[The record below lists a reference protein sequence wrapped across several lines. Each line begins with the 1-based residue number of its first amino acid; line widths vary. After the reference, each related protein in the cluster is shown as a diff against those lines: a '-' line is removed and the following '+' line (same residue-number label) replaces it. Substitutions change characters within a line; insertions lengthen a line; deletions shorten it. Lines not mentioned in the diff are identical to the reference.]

1 VSDTPVIVAVGAHA
15 ADLEFTAG
23 ATLAKHVQAGW
34 RGHIVNFTLGE
45 KGSATLSPHE
55 YAAQKLADAEACAS
69 VLGVTHHFLGER
81 DGELMVDEVLA
92 ARLARLLRELQ
103 PDVVLTHW
111 RHSMHS
117 DHEACHHLVRRAIFL
132 AAIRHFEIDGLPPK
146 FARCYYADNWEDE
159 EGFSPYLFV
168 DISDVFE
175 QWREAFHCFA
185 IGRGEG
191 GYPYWEQYEARTRL
205 HGIRIGVRYAQ
216 AFAVEERQKLQV
228 RTTL

>member
-1 VSDTPVIVAVGAHA
+1 MSDAPVIVAVGAHA

-23 ATLAKHVQAGW
+23 ATLAKHVKAGW
-34 RGHIVNFTLGE
+34 TGHIVNFTLGE
-45 KGSATLSPHE
+45 KGSATLSAAE
-55 YAAQKLADAEACAS
+55 YAAQKLVDAEACAR

-81 DGELMVDEVLA
+81 DGELAFDEALA
-92 ARLARLLRELQ
+92 TRLATLFRQLR

-117 DHEACHHLVRRAIFL
+117 DHEACHLLVRRAIFL
-132 AAIRHFEIDGLPPK
+132 AAIRHFDLDALPPK
-146 FARCYYADNWEDE
+146 FARLYYADNWEDD
-159 EGFSPYLFV
+159 EGFVPYLYV
-168 DISDVFE
+168 DISEVYE
-175 QWREAFHCFA
+175 QWREAFQCFA

-191 GYPYWEQYEARTRL
+191 GYPYWDWYAARTRL
-205 HGIRIGVRYAQ
+205 HGIRIGVAQAQ